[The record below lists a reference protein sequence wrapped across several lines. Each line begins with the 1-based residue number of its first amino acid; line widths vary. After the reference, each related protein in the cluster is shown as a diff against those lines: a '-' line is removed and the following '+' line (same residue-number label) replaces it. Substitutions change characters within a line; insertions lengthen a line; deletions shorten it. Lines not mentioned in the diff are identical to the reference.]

1 MGSERPLRFTIFP
14 IVQFLLFSL
23 KLNAERRLGTP
34 KAPTEL
40 AASAVRVGGW
50 APFMGATGW
59 GAGGQCPGRQARVLL
74 GGLAQWGHL

>member
-1 MGSERPLRFTIFP
+1 MPRKFNNSSYIPYRSVSAVFP
-14 IVQFLLFSL
+14 EVKRRKAF
-23 KLNAERRLGTP
+23 KNAEGANGVGGFGRL
-34 KAPTEL
+34 
-40 AASAVRVGGW
+40 VGGW